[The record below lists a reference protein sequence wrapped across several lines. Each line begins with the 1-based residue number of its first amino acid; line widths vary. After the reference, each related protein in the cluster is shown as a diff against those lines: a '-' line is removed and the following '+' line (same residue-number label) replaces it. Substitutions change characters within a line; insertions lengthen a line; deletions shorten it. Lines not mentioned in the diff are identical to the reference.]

1 MCLELCLGF
10 SKHNAVQCEK
20 ISKAR
25 APADAHRF
33 DNIVD
38 MVTGSAF
45 SILTSDVEHSIPAIT
60 VTGKAFFDAGH
71 SVKDQRLE
79 AIFPATQPGRFIR
92 W

>member
-1 MCLELCLGF
+1 M
-10 SKHNAVQCEK
+10 QCSVK
-20 ISKAR
+20 KFRRRGRLLMLIV
-25 APADAHRF
+25 F

-38 MVTGSAF
+38 MATGSAF
-45 SILTSDVEHSIPAIT
+45 SILTGDVENSIPAIT

-79 AIFPATQPGRFIR
+79 AIFRATQPGRFIR